1 MATAASE
8 SASFR
13 VYAYPTVWRLVGGL
27 CVAISRASLP
37 YIGIGVLLSEGPLPL
52 VVLLRALFVC
62 ALLPAV
68 AARLIERACAADV
81 EVHAEALVIR
91 GRGLRME
98 IPRTAVAA
106 LLPWTV
112 PLPGAGFALRLQSGR
127 RFSYGLQVAD
137 PTPLLSSFAESAG
150 IEAGRVAARHP
161 TLVYA
166 HARHSGKPRR
176 WYHLL
181 FKFGLFALL
190 PTGVWFYAHQHI
202 AYGGLLG
209 QYYLEGLGPY
219 LKTFAISWSL
229 TAIYLLLYASAWRA
243 AGEGIALFVAWRA
256 PTHAATARRAV
267 EIVCRVAYYIG
278 VPVLV
283 LMPFLA

>member
-1 MATAASE
+1 MAIAAHE
-8 SASFR
+8 SASFQA
-13 VYAYPTVWRLVGGL
+13 YAYPSVWRFVGGL
-27 CVAISRASLP
+27 CVAVSRASLP
-37 YIGIGVLLSEGPLPL
+37 YIGISALTSEGPVPL
-52 VVLLRALFVC
+52 VVLVRALCVC

-68 AARLIERACAADV
+68 AAWLIERACAADV
-81 EVHAEALVIR
+81 EVHADELVVR

-106 LLPWTV
+106 VLPWTV

-127 RFSYGLQVAD
+127 RFSYGLQAAD
-137 PTPLLSSFAESAG
+137 PTPLLSTLADSAG
-150 IEAGRVAARHP
+150 IDAARVAARHP
-161 TLVYA
+161 THVYA
-166 HARHSGKPRR
+166 HARHSGEPWR

-181 FKFGLFALL
+181 FKFVLFALL

-202 AYGGLLG
+202 AYGGLFG

-229 TAIYLLLYASAWRA
+229 TAIYLVLYASAWRA
-243 AGEGIALFVAWRA
+243 TGEGIALSVAWRA
-256 PTHAATARRAV
+256 PARAATARRAV